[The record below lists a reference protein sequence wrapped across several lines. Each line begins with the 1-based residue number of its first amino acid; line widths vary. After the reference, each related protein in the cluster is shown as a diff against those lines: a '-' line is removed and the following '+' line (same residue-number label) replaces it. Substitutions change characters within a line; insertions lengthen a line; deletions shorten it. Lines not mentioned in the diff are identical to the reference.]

1 MRREYNDR
9 RLCFKRLKRGR
20 VGFHRGMPD
29 CFMDVMRHVIFY
41 GGLMTALNTLF
52 ELYAA
57 HGAQD
62 YIGEPVTQ
70 LAHMQ
75 QAAWLARSAG
85 AHEDLILAA
94 FFHDLG
100 HLCADVEAPQMDGLG
115 VVGHEQIG
123 ADYLTQCGFSERVTA
138 GVASHVAAKRY
149 LCCRKPGYYD
159 KLSEA
164 SKGTLNFQGGPMS
177 EEEALYFEGRAHFKD
192 FLRLRAWDEAAKKVD
207 GAIIEL
213 EEMKA
218 MAQRHLV
225 QQQSNTG
232 ASS

>member
-1 MRREYNDR
+1 MAT
-9 RLCFKRLKRGR
+9 LK
-20 VGFHRGMPD
+20 
-29 CFMDVMRHVIFY
+29 
-41 GGLMTALNTLF
+41 TLF
-52 ELYAA
+52 ELYASLGEA
-57 HGAQD
+57 D

-85 AHEDLILAA
+85 ADEALILAA

-100 HLCADVEAPQMDGLG
+100 HLCADNDAPQMDGLG

-123 ADYLTQCGFSERVTA
+123 ADYLKACGFSERVAA

-177 EEEALYFEGRAHFKD
+177 EEEAQAFEAHPEYKD
-192 FLRLRAWDEAAKKVD
+192 FLRLRSWDEAAKKID
-207 GAIIEL
+207 GPIIEL
-213 EEMKA
+213 EELKA
-218 MAQRHLV
+218 MAQRHL
-225 QQQSNTG
+225 QQQPENKGTS
-232 ASS
+232 

>member
-1 MRREYNDR
+1 
-9 RLCFKRLKRGR
+9 
-20 VGFHRGMPD
+20 
-29 CFMDVMRHVIFY
+29 
-41 GGLMTALNTLF
+41 MTTLETVF
-52 ELYAA
+52 ELYASLGEA
-57 HGAQD
+57 D

-85 AHEDLILAA
+85 ADEALILAA

-100 HLCADVEAPQMDGLG
+100 HLCADIDAPQMDGLG

-123 ADYLTQCGFSERVTA
+123 ADYLKACGFSERVTA

-159 KLSEA
+159 KLSKA

-177 EEEALYFEGRAHFKD
+177 EEEAQAFEAHPEYKD
-192 FLRLRAWDEAAKKVD
+192 FLRLRSWDEAAKKID
-207 GAIIEL
+207 GPIIEL
-213 EEMKA
+213 EELKA
-218 MAQRHLV
+218 MAQRHL
-225 QQQSNTG
+225 QQQLENKGTS
-232 ASS
+232 